1 MKGIKKVLSLIFS
14 IVLLCSCYDGEN
26 SYYIVVGKDKSLQR
40 RENSVTTEYILSIK
54 NDAALR
60 NFDFSVTVGYYNKV
74 DVGDTISFGELLLN
88 LKY

>member
-1 MKGIKKVLSLIFS
+1 MKKVLSLIFS
-14 IVLLCSCYDGEN
+14 IVLFCSCSDCEK
-26 SYYIVVGKDKSLQR
+26 SYWIVAGKDKSLQL

-74 DVGDTISFGELLLN
+74 DVGDTISYGELLLN
-88 LKY
+88 LK